1 MGGKGRYLLKRILE
15 TAVPILLFA
24 LAAPSAIAQENSGN
38 NMSIPESQLSAVR
51 ERCEELQVQQGVTG
65 SQQPETTEPER
76 ATNQPDSDG
85 QEDRGG
91 RSFDLSAI
99 TLQDCIDSGMTA
111 QQPAD

>member
-1 MGGKGRYLLKRILE
+1 MKRILE

-65 SQQPETTEPER
+65 SQQPETTNRNAPP
-76 ATNQPDSDG
+76 TNRTVM
-85 QEDRGG
+85 DRRTAAAGASTCP
-91 RSFDLSAI
+91 RSR
-99 TLQDCIDSGMTA
+99 CRTA
-111 QQPAD
+111 STAA